1 MDLRAASKQVVKDFI
16 SIVYPPICELCK
28 TPLGENEELFCEV
41 CKETLLE
48 TDYALCPVC
57 GKHLYGDQAKCP
69 ETHTDNY
76 IEFVRPLS
84 DYNDEYKELISLL
97 KNQGR
102 LDVAKFLGSRL
113 GEIINGEHRFNHYD
127 ALVPVPLY
135 KTKKRERGY
144 NQSLYLAKY
153 ISQECDKPV
162 LEEVVKKD
170 VKTKSQKDLSRE
182 ERKENVAGTFKVIT
196 SSDFVGKD
204 LIIVDDVC
212 TTGSTAQSL
221 AKELMENGS
230 GDIAVVVV
238 SAPEYTPGDNYNYE
252 EIEFTFDE

>member
-1 MDLRAASKQVVKDFI
+1 MDLRAASKQVIKDFI

-28 TPLGENEELFCEV
+28 TPLGEDEELLCEV

-57 GKHLYGDQAKCP
+57 GEHLDPEQERCP
-69 ETHTDNY
+69 EKHDDNY
-76 IEFVRPLS
+76 VEFVRPLS
-84 DYNDEYKELISLL
+84 DYNDDYKDLIYLL
-97 KNQGR
+97 KNQR
-102 LDVAKFLGSRL
+102 RFDVAKFLGFKL
-113 GEIINGEHRFNHYD
+113 GEIINEEPRFNHYE

-135 KTKKRERGY
+135 KTKRRERGY
-144 NQSLYLAKY
+144 NQSEYLARY

-162 LEEVVKKD
+162 LSKVVKKE
-170 VKTKSQKDLSRE
+170 VTTKSQKDLSRE
-182 ERKENVAGTFKVIT
+182 ERKENVTGVFKVIEP
-196 SSDFVGKD
+196 SKIEGRD

-221 AKELMENGS
+221 AKELKENGS

-238 SAPEYTPGDNYNYE
+238 AAPEYTPGYNYE